1 MSHFVSHF
9 IEIWI
14 YKIFLFLYR
23 FLACLKKEIEFEED
37 EIDLYS
43 KSWTKSRDT
52 TIKLFER
59 VMKVK
64 PHETTKTL
72 SLNEARNYVLAL
84 SKPMEEAVGLINAN
98 LRAVERQKEELQA
111 FDADIKAFQE
121 QLNFKGFDL
130 EIEELEYP
138 MTVCA
143 ADGCKEYETV
153 GESRERNVIY
163 SQICHDHCYLSG
175 VSVET
180 MNNEQLRTCRAME
193 DGKCKECQHDFRRH
207 MHITYKAS
215 LVEKEFLC
223 KEAQQLI
230 MEKEDK
236 KSQKEAVVAALEET
250 IQELKK
256 EKEYIFECASYFGVF
271 LNENA
276 LIPYNDS
283 FSDYLDMLI
292 QDEEG
297 KKKNIRDQKNIK
309 KMKKEKETYEEKKR
323 IIEQNIGGNIADKSK
338 VVSTDI
344 YKRKDQLCSLK
355 HNGKSLERA
364 LGTVLHI
371 PSFIF
376 TLLHKSRRRSQWGL
390 LLTIKKYPKK
400 KNNRRT
406 SKDYHRQSSKHLINI
421 SR

>member
-1 MSHFVSHF
+1 MSHFVSPF

-84 SKPMEEAVGLINAN
+84 SKPMGEAVGLINAN
-98 LRAVERQKEELQA
+98 LRTVERQKEELQV
-111 FDADIKAFQE
+111 FDADIKVFQDK
-121 QLNFKGFDL
+121 LNFKGFDL
-130 EIEELEYP
+130 EIEKLEYP

-143 ADGCKEYETV
+143 ADGCKKYQTV

-215 LVEKEFLC
+215 LVEKKFLC

-230 MEKEDK
+230 MEKKDK
-236 KSQKEAVVAALEET
+236 KSQKEAFVAALEEK

-297 KKKNIRDQKNIK
+297 KKKDIRDQEKIK

-323 IIEQNIGGNIADKSK
+323 IIEQNIGGNIADKSE
-338 VVSTDI
+338 VISTDI
-344 YKRKDQLCSLK
+344 YERKDQLCSLK
-355 HNGKSLERA
+355 HNGESLKRA

-371 PSFIF
+371 PNFIF
-376 TLLHKSRRRSQWGL
+376 TLLHNSRRRSQWGL

-400 KNNRRT
+400 KKT
-406 SKDYHRQSSKHLINI
+406 TVERQKIIIVSRQNI
-421 SR
+421 

>member
-84 SKPMEEAVGLINAN
+84 SKPMGEAVGLIHAN
-98 LRAVERQKEELQA
+98 LWAVERQKEELQV

-130 EIEELEYP
+130 EIEKLEYP

-143 ADGCKEYETV
+143 ADGCKEYKTV

-223 KEAQQLI
+223 KEAQQII

-236 KSQKEAVVAALEET
+236 KSQKEALVAALEET

-297 KKKNIRDQKNIK
+297 KKKDIRDQEKIR
-309 KMKKEKETYEEKKR
+309 KMKEEKETYEEKKR
-323 IIEQNIGGNIADKSK
+323 IIEQNIAGNIADKSK

-371 PSFIF
+371 PNFIF
-376 TLLHKSRRRSQWGL
+376 TLLHNSRRS
-390 LLTIKKYPKK
+390 
-400 KNNRRT
+400 
-406 SKDYHRQSSKHLINI
+406 
-421 SR
+421 

>member
-1 MSHFVSHF
+1 M
-9 IEIWI
+9 
-14 YKIFLFLYR
+14 YR

-84 SKPMEEAVGLINAN
+84 SKPMGEAVGLINAN
-98 LRAVERQKEELQA
+98 LRAVERQKEELQV

-130 EIEELEYP
+130 EIEKLEYP

-223 KEAQQLI
+223 KEAQQII

-236 KSQKEAVVAALEET
+236 KSQKEALVAALEET

-297 KKKNIRDQKNIK
+297 KKKDIRDQKKIK

-323 IIEQNIGGNIADKSK
+323 IIEQNIAGNIADKSK

-371 PSFIF
+371 PNFIF
-376 TLLHKSRRRSQWGL
+376 TLLHNSRRRSQWG
-390 LLTIKKYPKK
+390 YC
-400 KNNRRT
+400 
-406 SKDYHRQSSKHLINI
+406 
-421 SR
+421 

>member
-1 MSHFVSHF
+1 M
-9 IEIWI
+9 
-14 YKIFLFLYR
+14 YR

-84 SKPMEEAVGLINAN
+84 SKPMGEAVGLINAN
-98 LRAVERQKEELQA
+98 LRAVERQKEELQV

-130 EIEELEYP
+130 EIEKLEYP

-143 ADGCKEYETV
+143 ADGCKEYKTV

-223 KEAQQLI
+223 KEAQQII

-236 KSQKEAVVAALEET
+236 KSQKEALVAALEET

-297 KKKNIRDQKNIK
+297 KKKDIRDQKKIK

-323 IIEQNIGGNIADKSK
+323 IIEQNIAGNIADKSK

-371 PSFIF
+371 PNFIF
-376 TLLHKSRRRSQWGL
+376 TLLHNSRRRSQWGL
-390 LLTIKKYPKK
+390 LLTI
-400 KNNRRT
+400 
-406 SKDYHRQSSKHLINI
+406 
-421 SR
+421 

>member
-23 FLACLKKEIEFEED
+23 FLACLRKGIEFEKD

-43 KSWTKSRDT
+43 KSWAKSRDT

-64 PHETTKTL
+64 PHDTTQTL
-72 SLNEARNYVLAL
+72 SLNEARNYILAL
-84 SKPMEEAVGLINAN
+84 SKPMGDAVSLINTN
-98 LRAVERQKEELQA
+98 LKVVEEKKGELQA
-111 FDADIKAFQE
+111 FDDDIKVFQA
-121 QLNFKGFDL
+121 QLKFKGYDL
-130 EIEELEYP
+130 EIKQLEYP

-143 ADGCKEYETV
+143 ADGCKTYEAV
-153 GESRERNVIY
+153 GQGRERNVIF

-180 MNNEQLRTCRAME
+180 TNNEKLRTCRAMV
-193 DGKCKECQHDFRRH
+193 DGKCTECQHDFKCH

-215 LVEKEFLC
+215 PVQKEFLC
-223 KEAQQLI
+223 KDTQRKIL
-230 MEKEDK
+230 EKEGM
-236 KSQKEAVVAALEET
+236 KSQKEAFIAALEKE
-250 IQELKK
+250 IQELKD

-292 QDEEG
+292 KEEED
-297 KKKNIRDQKNIK
+297 KKKEFRDLKKIR
-309 KMKKEKETYEEKKR
+309 KMKKEKKTYEKKKE
-323 IIEQNIGGNIADKSK
+323 IIEQSIGKKMADEGK
-338 VVSTDI
+338 VVSSDI
-344 YKRKDQLCSLK
+344 YERKGHLCSLK
-355 HNGKSLERA
+355 HNGKSLQKA
-364 LGTVLHI
+364 LGT
-371 PSFIF
+371 
-376 TLLHKSRRRSQWGL
+376 LLHMPSLNLTLVHNLRRRSQWE
-390 LLTIKKYPKK
+390 
-400 KNNRRT
+400 
-406 SKDYHRQSSKHLINI
+406 
-421 SR
+421 